1 MLGTRR
7 VKAHLLIFGHGENMA
22 KNPSRDLLIQGFLPY
37 FLLKS
42 YGIISIFVLVCTD
55 DPSYFHDRQF
65 SLFLSQ
71 KFNAILPDRE
81 KEQIILFGILIDF
94 ISLYP
99 SKLSQV
105 NSKKNFLLSI
115 FLCSILLSLS
125 LSPPNFLG
133 TSCRG
138 YYRCSTS
145 KGCSAKKQVERCRTD
160 ASMLIITYTSSHNH
174 PGPERPT
181 TSPNQEP
188 KEAQTQTI
196 EDPSRSPKQDQSIIT
211 SDEDDHFHYLQING
225 SQGVTIGGEENPNPL
240 EKINDSI
247 DLLFDEEPLSYPHLM
262 TFSTPKSEENDFF
275 DELEELPIPSSS
287 LTSFMRSNFF
297 DERILILPS

>member
-1 MLGTRR
+1 
-7 VKAHLLIFGHGENMA
+7 
-22 KNPSRDLLIQGFLPY
+22 
-37 FLLKS
+37 
-42 YGIISIFVLVCTD
+42 
-55 DPSYFHDRQF
+55 
-65 SLFLSQ
+65 
-71 KFNAILPDRE
+71 
-81 KEQIILFGILIDF
+81 
-94 ISLYP
+94 
-99 SKLSQV
+99 
-105 NSKKNFLLSI
+105 
-115 FLCSILLSLS
+115 
-125 LSPPNFLG
+125 
-133 TSCRG
+133 
-138 YYRCSTS
+138 
-145 KGCSAKKQVERCRTD
+145 
-160 ASMLIITYTSSHNH
+160 MLIITYTSSHNH

-181 TSPNQEP
+181 TSPTQEP

-211 SDEDDHFHYLQING
+211 GDEDDHFHYLQING
-225 SQGVTIGGEENPNPL
+225 SLGVTIDGEENPNPL

>member
-1 MLGTRR
+1 MILQ
-7 VKAHLLIFGHGENMA
+7 IFMIG
-22 KNPSRDLLIQGFLPY
+22 KF
-37 FLLKS
+37 
-42 YGIISIFVLVCTD
+42 
-55 DPSYFHDRQF
+55 
-65 SLFLSQ
+65 LFLFFFPRSLMPYWLTR
-71 KFNAILPDRE
+71 KKDHP
-81 KEQIILFGILIDF
+81 FGILIDF
-94 ISLYP
+94 VSLYP
-99 SKLSQV
+99 LKLSQE
-105 NSKKNFLLSI
+105 NSKKIICCPF
-115 FLCSILLSLS
+115 FFAPFCSLSLS
-125 LSPPNFLG
+125 LSLPNFLG

-145 KGCSAKKQVERCRTD
+145 KGCSAKKQVERSRTD

-181 TSPNQEP
+181 TSPTQEP

-211 SDEDDHFHYLQING
+211 GDEDDHFHYLQING
-225 SQGVTIGGEENPNPL
+225 SLGVTIDGEENPNPL